1 MLFEKIYKRPSRLAA
16 PVLLTVAAAW
26 LSGCAEN
33 GVMTPLGP
41 VAAGERAHLISF
53 FLWMLPISLP
63 ILIGTPWIAMR
74 YRRHGGKGKYDPT
87 WSHSVGAEVV
97 IWGGATLT
105 FLIVGWLTWGHV
117 MGEDPYKP
125 TGKDPMHVKVIG
137 SEWKWM
143 FIYPGK
149 VAAVNR
155 LVLPEN
161 TPVEFD
167 LTATGA
173 MQSFWIPRL
182 AGQIYAMPGMKTKMN
197 LTTSEDPSQTY
208 GFNSQFNGAAFPL
221 NKFEVDVVSQDQFD
235 AFLQEPKHPFAQLE
249 KAFKKTATWSGPEL
263 FEPPEAGYWDKV
275 AMNPDMLTD
284 GGAAI
289 LPDHAP
295 EQKKIDDAIREELH
309 VSQNQHQGDAQ

>member
-1 MLFEKIYKRPSRLAA
+1 MLFHDLYKRPSRYAVPALMAVTA
-16 PVLLTVAAAW
+16 VW

-41 VAAGERAHLISF
+41 VAAGERSHLISF

-63 ILIGTPWIAMR
+63 LLIGTPWIALR
-74 YRRHGGKGKYDPT
+74 YRRRGGKGKYDPN
-87 WSHSVGAEVV
+87 WSHSVAAETA

-125 TGKDPMHVKVIG
+125 TGKDPIHVQVIG

-143 FIYPGK
+143 FIYPDK
-149 VAAVNR
+149 MATVNK
-155 LVLPEN
+155 LVLPQH
-161 TPVEFD
+161 TPVVFD
-167 LTATGA
+167 ITATGA

-182 AGQIYAMPGMKTKMN
+182 AGQIYAMPGMGTKMN
-197 LTTSEDPSQTY
+197 LTTGDTSEIF

-221 NKFEVDVVSQDQFD
+221 DKFEVDVVTKEQYD
-235 AFLQEPKHPFAQLE
+235 AFLQEPKNPWAQLE
-249 KAFKKTATWSGPEL
+249 AAFKKTATWSGPGL
-263 FEPPEAGYWDKV
+263 FEPPMKDYWMKV
-275 AMNPDMLTD
+275 MMNPSIATD

-289 LPDHAP
+289 LPDNSPA
-295 EQKKIDDAIREELH
+295 QKAIDKAINQDLH
-309 VSQNQHQGDAQ
+309 LSQLNGGAQ